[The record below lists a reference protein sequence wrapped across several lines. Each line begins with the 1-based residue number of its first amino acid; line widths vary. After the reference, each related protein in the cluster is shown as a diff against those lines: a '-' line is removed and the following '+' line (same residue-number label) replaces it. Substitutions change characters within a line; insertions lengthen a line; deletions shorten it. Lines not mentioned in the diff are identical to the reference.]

1 MLKKVLVSM
10 ATVSILLSTSAMAC
24 SPAKGMKMCSSE
36 YNYKSQRE
44 HSTTAQVIKA
54 VSKTGMSASQTKK
67 IARGIADYEATTAKI
82 KKMKIFPIDSFV
94 NDEFDE
100 KIFISEMSEKYIAA
114 VAAKATL
121 FKYVFSV
128 LDKEQRKIF
137 KREYAAPLIELIV
150 KSY

>member
-1 MLKKVLVSM
+1 MSI
-10 ATVSILLSTSAMAC
+10 ATVSILFSASAMAC
-24 SPAKGMKMCSSE
+24 SHGKGINTCSSE
-36 YNYKSQRE
+36 YKYKSKRE

-54 VSKTGMSASQTKK
+54 VSKTGLSASQTKK
-67 IARGIADYEATTAKI
+67 IARGIADYETTTAKI
-82 KKMKIFPIDSFV
+82 KEMRIFPVDSFV
-94 NDEFDE
+94 NDEFNE
-100 KIFISEMSEKYIAA
+100 KIFIKEMSEKYIAA